1 LNRLPRDHRLNRLL
15 LDNRFPLNRLLHRL
29 LLDNR
34 FPLHLAN
41 LRDKGNTTHRISCR
55 DCKAKGLAEFAR
67 MFCLIKCKR
76 LLPVHNCWQATVYRR
91 SIAVP
96 CRA

>member
-1 LNRLPRDHRLNRLL
+1 LNRLPRDHRLN
-15 LDNRFPLNRLLHRL
+15 RL